1 VSLPRVVET
10 SKQYRQNVLAALSRG
25 GWGADL
31 EQTAHAAAQ
40 RLARAR
46 QLTFTPRAGE
56 AALAAARTL
65 LFVMAPLLAA
75 DRLWGGSGS
84 WRWAAA
90 PLVLLAGMGL
100 YGGVAILHDMAHGS
114 FLPSRRLNVLFGH
127 AIAPLLL
134 MEFGGFRRSHLDHH
148 RHSQSTVDPKR
159 FGVEHKEGTTDPE
172 HCSLDLFPA
181 PLRGPL
187 RLGASMVALP
197 LRVRQLVYLV
207 VMPAVMGPAV
217 LFFSGEFSIARRDWR
232 RLESWRATIA
242 SAVFLALIYAWS
254 PRLLAL
260 FLIALLIGHSFT
272 FHVFAAHLSPHQV
285 YWTTA
290 RRADTADA
298 LNVSDI
304 HCGALPRWLG
314 HGLSD
319 YHSLHHLS
327 PTIPC
332 YHLRAA
338 EAMVAAE
345 LAQVRA
351 PGINLLEPASCAV
364 LLDAVFRGVA
374 YKNSESWDY
383 AGDGGLRRI
392 ATPDSDG

>member
-1 VSLPRVVET
+1 
-10 SKQYRQNVLAALSRG
+10 
-25 GWGADL
+25 
-31 EQTAHAAAQ
+31 
-40 RLARAR
+40 
-46 QLTFTPRAGE
+46 
-56 AALAAARTL
+56 
-65 LFVMAPLLAA
+65 
-75 DRLWGGSGS
+75 
-84 WRWAAA
+84 
-90 PLVLLAGMGL
+90 
-100 YGGVAILHDMAHGS
+100 
-114 FLPSRRLNVLFGH
+114 
-127 AIAPLLL
+127 
-134 MEFGGFRRSHLDHH
+134 
-148 RHSQSTVDPKR
+148 
-159 FGVEHKEGTTDPE
+159 
-172 HCSLDLFPA
+172 
-181 PLRGPL
+181 
-187 RLGASMVALP
+187 MVALP

>member
-1 VSLPRVVET
+1 
-10 SKQYRQNVLAALSRG
+10 
-25 GWGADL
+25 
-31 EQTAHAAAQ
+31 
-40 RLARAR
+40 
-46 QLTFTPRAGE
+46 
-56 AALAAARTL
+56 
-65 LFVMAPLLAA
+65 
-75 DRLWGGSGS
+75 
-84 WRWAAA
+84 
-90 PLVLLAGMGL
+90 
-100 YGGVAILHDMAHGS
+100 
-114 FLPSRRLNVLFGH
+114 
-127 AIAPLLL
+127 
-134 MEFGGFRRSHLDHH
+134 
-148 RHSQSTVDPKR
+148 
-159 FGVEHKEGTTDPE
+159 
-172 HCSLDLFPA
+172 
-181 PLRGPL
+181 
-187 RLGASMVALP
+187 
-197 LRVRQLVYLV
+197 VYLV